1 MNILTVFFLSLL
13 IQSAAS
19 TTYTC
24 NPSVT
29 CGCSANSATLTKIVG
44 GQTAGQATWGWA
56 VSLYIGGSLCGGSIV
71 SASWIITA
79 AHCVYGKSA
88 NQITVYAGSNDKLSG
103 TQIRYVLTINRHQSY
118 GPSTYLNDIAL
129 LELTSPLTMSSS
141 YVSAICLPSV
151 SSSTLSSTEWPSAS
165 TTVSILISLRR
176 KSILRRSI

>member
-1 MNILTVFFLSLL
+1 MNILTVFLLSFL

-44 GQTAGQATWGWA
+44 GQAAGQATWGWA
-56 VSLYIGGSLCGGSIV
+56 VSLYIGGSLCGGSII

-79 AHCVYGKSA
+79 AHCVYGQSA
-88 NQITVYAGSNDKLSG
+88 SQIIVYAGSNNKLSG
-103 TQIRYVLTINRHQSY
+103 TQTRYVSTIYRHQSY
-118 GPSTYLNDIAL
+118 DSSTYLNDIAL
-129 LELTSPLTMSSS
+129 LQLSTPLDMSSS

-151 SSSTLSSTEWPSAS
+151 SSATLSAGEWPAAS
-165 TTVSILISLRR
+165 TTVSI
-176 KSILRRSI
+176 RRSARRNSVS